1 MGQLSVLCLLGLL
14 GIASLVLSAGIEL
27 LVEFDGPYLQQAVSQ
42 EVISF
47 DAEDKN
53 LAAIIVDWCI
63 RKGAMSKCRSVFEAA
78 VLEQYRQHPSLP
90 AYDVLL
96 SYKQFS
102 TLFTQHFV
110 PQYQRGHPVAAE
122 DVLRSPR
129 NYFPLAADIMS
140 DAQLVLC
147 VSHYHEDISW
157 LLHVDVPF
165 IVASKTI
172 ASSAPVLHIDVNAGN
187 EVSSY
192 LGRSVGRRRPLHCPQ
207 L

>member
-1 MGQLSVLCLLGLL
+1 MLTLTLSGE
-14 GIASLVLSAGIEL
+14 ISA
-27 LVEFDGPYLQQAVSQ
+27 SQ

-47 DAEDKN
+47 DAEEKN
-53 LAAIIVDWCI
+53 LAAIIIDWCI
-63 RKGAMSKCRSVFEAA
+63 RKGSMSKCRSVFESA
-78 VLEQYRQHPSLP
+78 VLEQYRQHPSLS

-102 TLFTQHFV
+102 TLFTEHFV
-110 PQYQRGHPVAAE
+110 PLYLEGRPMAMN
-122 DVLRSPR
+122 DVLRSPM

-147 VSHYHEDISW
+147 VSHYREDLSW
-157 LLHVDVPF
+157 LLHVATPF

-172 ASSAPVLHIDVNAGN
+172 APSAPVLHIDVNAGN

-192 LGRSVGRRRPLHCPQ
+192 LGQQRDR
-207 L
+207 

>member
-1 MGQLSVLCLLGLL
+1 
-14 GIASLVLSAGIEL
+14 
-27 LVEFDGPYLQQAVSQ
+27 
-42 EVISF
+42 
-47 DAEDKN
+47 
-53 LAAIIVDWCI
+53 
-63 RKGAMSKCRSVFEAA
+63 MSKCRSVFEAA
-78 VLEQYRQHPSLP
+78 VLEQYKQHPSLP

-102 TLFTQHFV
+102 TRFTQHFV
-110 PQYQRGHPVAAE
+110 PQYVKGLPVAVQE
-122 DVLRSPR
+122 VLRSPR

-140 DAQLVLC
+140 DTQLVLC

-157 LLHVDVPF
+157 LLHVDAPF

-192 LGRSVGRRRPLHCPQ
+192 LGQ
-207 L
+207 

>member
-1 MGQLSVLCLLGLL
+1 MVHILFSIIMAQLPVLCLLGLL
-14 GIASLVLSAGIEL
+14 GIVSLGSSAGIDL
-27 LVEFDGPYLQQAVSQ
+27 LVEFEGPYLQQTVSQ

-47 DAEDKN
+47 DAKDKN

-63 RKGAMSKCRSVFEAA
+63 RKDAMPKCRSVFEAA
-78 VLEQYRQHPSLP
+78 VREQYRHHPSLP

-110 PQYQRGHPVAAE
+110 PQYLRGRPVAAE
-122 DVLRSPR
+122 EVFHSPR
-129 NYFPLAADIMS
+129 NYFPLTADIMS
-140 DAQLVLC
+140 EAKLVLC

-157 LLHVDVPF
+157 LLHVDTPF
-165 IVASKTI
+165 IVVSKTI
-172 ASSAPVLHIDVNAGN
+172 TSSNPVLHIDVNAGN

-192 LGRSVGRRRPLHCPQ
+192 LGQ
-207 L
+207 